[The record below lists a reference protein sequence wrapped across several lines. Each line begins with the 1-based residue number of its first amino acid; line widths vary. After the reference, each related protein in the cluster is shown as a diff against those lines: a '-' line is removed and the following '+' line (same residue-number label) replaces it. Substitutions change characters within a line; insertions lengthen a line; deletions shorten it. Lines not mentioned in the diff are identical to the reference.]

1 MKAPKKYVVHVESQ
15 EDRKAEFEVTNAH
28 VSEIHWTYGLKGV
41 ELNLPRLLLDG
52 LITPELFNKVSEEN
66 PRKPFAPNVI
76 ANAMSHIELWQL
88 AATSGNPVT
97 VVENDAILSAQFESE
112 SLRLM
117 EANPHFDII
126 QWGWNFDGFLD
137 VYLLDKTLGPTRIT
151 TNQYAIQG
159 KTEEFKAFESARNL
173 LQLSSTWGVHCYTV
187 SPVGAEKLLALVLP
201 LSNAPVHRP
210 ALFQFYHPKTID
222 GVMNRFYPHLNAFV
236 CIPPLSLVENN
247 EAGSTLQG
255 QSK

>member
-15 EDRKAEFEVTNAH
+15 KDRKTEFEANNKH

-76 ANAMSHIELWQL
+76 ANAMSHIELWEL
-88 AATSGNPVT
+88 AASSGDPVT
-97 VVENDAILSAQFESE
+97 VMENDAVLSTQFESE
-112 SLRLM
+112 SVRLI
-117 EANPHFDII
+117 EANPQFDII

-137 VYLLDKTLGPTRIT
+137 VYLLDKTLGPTRIV
-151 TNQYAIQG
+151 TNQYSIQG
-159 KTEEFKAFESARNL
+159 KTDIFKSFESDRNL
-173 LQLSSTWGVHCYTV
+173 IQLSSTWGTHCYTI
-187 SPVGAEKLLALVLP
+187 SPGGAEKLLALTLP
-201 LSNAPVHRP
+201 LSNTAVHRSD
-210 ALFQFYHPKTID
+210 LFQFYYPTTID
-222 GVMNRFYPHLNAFV
+222 GVMNRFYPHLNAYV
-236 CIPPLSLVENN
+236 CVPPLSLVENN
-247 EAGSTLQG
+247 KTGSTLQG